1 MLLKLLV
8 QVICRKRTKLQSLF
22 LLSEAVIL
30 FSFVSFTKLIVFN
43 NIFIQKIEF
52 AKFYKI
58 QKIIFN
64 KNSSKILLKFI

>member
-30 FSFVSFTKLIVFN
+30 LSFVSFTKLIVFN